1 MVEFSDTSEE
11 LAPFVEGSIVDV
23 VDVVG
28 IVVDVVVDVFGV
40 VVDAVVDVVYLGF
53 GLLRLL
59 AILLRLLLLLK
70 LLLNEDELKC
80 PDPPKLPNE
89 IPVPPSPPDETPRIL
104 PDETPVPP
112 SPPPKLPCGR

>member
-11 LAPFVEGSIVDV
+11 LAPFVEGLIVDV

-59 AILLRLLLLLK
+59 LLLK
-70 LLLNEDELKC
+70 LLLNEDALKC
-80 PDPPKLPNE
+80 PDPPKFPNE

-104 PDETPVPP
+104 PDETPLPL
-112 SPPPKLPCGR
+112 SPPPKLLYGLPKL